1 MLTEDFRKE
10 YAQQI
15 EDGSFLDLL
24 TMLKIAINQSKLN
37 LTADRDTQNYYL
49 ILEDRDGQQ
58 GDRQQALNLA
68 NTILQTIDKDLPK
81 MMLRD
86 GDLEFEPFHYDR
98 YWD

>member
-68 NTILQTIDKDLPK
+68 NTILQTIDKNLPK